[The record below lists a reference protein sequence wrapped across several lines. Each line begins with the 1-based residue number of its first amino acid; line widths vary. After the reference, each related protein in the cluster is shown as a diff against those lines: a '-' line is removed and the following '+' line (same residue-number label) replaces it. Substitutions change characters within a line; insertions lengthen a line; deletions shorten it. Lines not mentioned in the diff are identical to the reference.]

1 MRISVDPSAQ
11 QDLGMIAWTDP
22 LKRHISLFRSSLA
35 IRNDSHLQTIMQ
47 LVRSTVGQT
56 RAASFSKP
64 DAHSLSRDGDPSKM
78 QLLVQMRCQ
87 SKGQISAAILTSN
100 NSFCLY
106 ENRRKTQKSG

>member
-1 MRISVDPSAQ
+1 
-11 QDLGMIAWTDP
+11 MIAWTDP

-47 LVRSTVGQT
+47 LVRSTVHQI
-56 RAASFSKP
+56 RAASFPKLE
-64 DAHSLSRDGDPSKM
+64 AHSVSRDGDPCKM

-106 ENRRKTQKSG
+106 ENRRKTEEWIAPSANVK